1 MPAISSMLF
10 LRNFSTEET
19 DDQSFAGL
27 LFLSLKETF
36 HQLNLP
42 LLRKKKN
49 AGELINLLHQAAGS
63 DFFTI

>member
-1 MPAISSMLF
+1 MPAISSMLL
-10 LRNFSTEET
+10 LRNFSTAET

-27 LFLSLKETF
+27 FFLSLKEMF

-42 LLRKKKN
+42 LLRKKN
-49 AGELINLLHQAAGS
+49 AGELIKLLHQAAGS